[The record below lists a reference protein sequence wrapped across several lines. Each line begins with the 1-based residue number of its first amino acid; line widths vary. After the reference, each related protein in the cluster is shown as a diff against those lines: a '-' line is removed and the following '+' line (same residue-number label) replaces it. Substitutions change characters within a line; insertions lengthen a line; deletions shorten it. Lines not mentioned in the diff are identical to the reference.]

1 MATDSTM
8 SLQIDRG
15 LFKLDFIDHHA
26 ILGVSVDADP
36 KDIRKRY
43 LKIARRLHPDSFAS
57 ESEPDKQ
64 QASLLLSKL
73 VNPAWEKLS
82 QDKERS
88 EYTLLL
94 KLKGQQALR
103 QQQEITGQLGNLAR
117 QLSSANNPD
126 HFYLAS
132 LKDLSSKQYE
142 HLDQAMEITA
152 QVSELN
158 LVYLMR
164 KEGCGGAVAND
175 TRRTIYTGSNL
186 PDSSQSSGAPSPTQ
200 MVNAAPPPETITD
213 QYYRRAQGYEVKNNF
228 AQATL
233 ELREALRLEPS
244 SSRCHSL
251 MGRIYLRQGQGTMA
265 KIHFG
270 QALKFDPQDAMA
282 LEGMQ
287 RLGSPSGN
295 TAAGKGKGA
304 TPAKTTSTK
313 ASPKSGKSDN
323 SGGGLF
329 GLFGGKKK

>member
-1 MATDSTM
+1 M
-8 SLQIDRG
+8 SFQIDRG
-15 LFKLDFIDHHA
+15 LFKLDFVDHHA

-57 ESEPDKQ
+57 EDETDKQ
-64 QASLLLSKL
+64 QASQMLSKL
-73 VNPAWEKLS
+73 VNPAWERLS
-82 QDKERS
+82 QEKERS

-94 KLKGQQALR
+94 KLKGQQAAR
-103 QQQEITGQLGNLAR
+103 QRQEISAQLGNLAR
-117 QLSSANNPD
+117 QLYSANNPD

-142 HLDQAMEITA
+142 QLDQSMEITA

-164 KEGCGGAVAND
+164 KEEGNGPSANEPK
-175 TRRTIYTGSNL
+175 RTIYTGSNI
-186 PDSSQSSGAPSPTQ
+186 PDSSQSSSAPPQTQ
-200 MVNAAPPPETITD
+200 ASNSAPPPETITD
-213 QYYRRAQGYEVKNNF
+213 QYYRRAHGYATKNNF

-233 ELREALRLEPS
+233 ELREALKLEPN

-251 MGRIYLRQGQGTMA
+251 MGMIYLRQRQGTMA
-265 KIHFG
+265 KIHFN
-270 QALKFDPQDAMA
+270 QALKFDPKDEMA
-282 LEGMQ
+282 LDGMQ
-287 RLGSPSGN
+287 KLGQAQNG
-295 TAAGKGKGA
+295 AAATGKGA
-304 TPAKTTSTK
+304 AKAPTSKTP
-313 ASPKSGKSDN
+313 PKSGKPDN